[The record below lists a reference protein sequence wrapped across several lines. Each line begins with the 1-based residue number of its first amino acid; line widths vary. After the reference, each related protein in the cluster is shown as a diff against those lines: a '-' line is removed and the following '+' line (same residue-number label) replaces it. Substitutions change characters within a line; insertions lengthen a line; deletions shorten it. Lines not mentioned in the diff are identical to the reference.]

1 MAHTKAGGSTRQKGN
16 RIGKRLG
23 VKVFGGE
30 QVHSGDILVR
40 QRGSTFH
47 AGAGVKMGSDFTLY
61 SVKEGILSFIRRQG
75 KRVVS
80 VAEPRVV
87 SAVEP

>member
-16 RIGKRLG
+16 RTGKRLG
-23 VKVFGGE
+23 VKIFGSE

-47 AGAGVKMGSDFTLY
+47 AGAGVKMGRDFTLY
-61 SVKEGILSFIRRQG
+61 SVKEGILRFLRRLDRQ
-75 KRVVS
+75 VVS
-80 VAEPRVV
+80 V
-87 SAVEP
+87 VEP

>member
-23 VKVFGGE
+23 VKLFGGE
-30 QVHSGDILVR
+30 KVYPGNILVR

-47 AGAGVKMGSDFTLY
+47 PGAGVKMGNDFTLY
-61 SVKEGILSFIRRQG
+61 SVKEGILSFLRHQGRQFLTV
-75 KRVVS
+75 K
-80 VAEPRVV
+80 
-87 SAVEP
+87 